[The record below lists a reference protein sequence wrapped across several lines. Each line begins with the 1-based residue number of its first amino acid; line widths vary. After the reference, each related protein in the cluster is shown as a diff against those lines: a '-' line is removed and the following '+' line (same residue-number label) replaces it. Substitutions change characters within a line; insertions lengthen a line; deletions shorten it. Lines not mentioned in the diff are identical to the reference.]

1 MQWKPRKSFDNK
13 ILCSSLVMSL
23 CRHVPVEYLGKFDPA
38 SEQWALLKGFT
49 HTVMSTGIAILE
61 SSGGFDMNDP
71 PGLGISSNP
80 SLCVSLLELT
90 LRCSIFA
97 PGLLIDLPCFPSTLM
112 MVASSASYNHRNCC
126 SMSLQIISRMFQ
138 TPILAAIIQP
148 HTQTLLNIVCS
159 TLPKLAPLEVLR
171 IAGSAIHGMLKSPHG
186 IAVDVLL
193 SAALTQPVY
202 TPVSLALKQRFVA
215 TLHVNMENE
224 AKFCS
229 FVKDFALVH
238 YPFPSGPLVS
248 TNPPHYDMTS
258 PFLCRSAGPC
268 SLKTASLHTK
278 PPHRPEWHQVTCIP
292 AGGIWLAYD

>member
-1 MQWKPRKSFDNK
+1 MQWKPRKSFDNN
-13 ILCSSLVMSL
+13 ILCFSLVMSL
-23 CRHVPVEYLGKFDPA
+23 CRHVPVEYLGNFPQNPL

-49 HTVMSTGIAILE
+49 HTVMSTGVAILE
-61 SSGGFDMNDP
+61 SSGGFNMNDP

-138 TPILAAIIQP
+138 SPTLAAIIQP

-159 TLPKLAPLEVLR
+159 TLPKLAPIEVLR
-171 IAGSAIHGMLKSPHG
+171 IAGSAISGILKSPHG

-215 TLHVNMENE
+215 TVHVNMGNE

-229 FVKDFALVH
+229 FVKDFAMVH

-248 TNPPHYDMTS
+248 TNTPHNDIS
-258 PFLCRSAGPC
+258 LPLQVCRSLQSEDCLVAYE
-268 SLKTASLHTK
+268 TAT
-278 PPHRPEWHQVTCIP
+278 PPRVASSHVHPSRRHLV
-292 AGGIWLAYD
+292 GL